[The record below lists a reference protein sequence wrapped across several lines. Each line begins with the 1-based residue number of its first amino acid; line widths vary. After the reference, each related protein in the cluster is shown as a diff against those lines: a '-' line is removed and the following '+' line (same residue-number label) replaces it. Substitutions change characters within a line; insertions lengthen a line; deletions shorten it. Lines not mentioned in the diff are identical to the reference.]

1 MTERSRSGAVFVVT
15 AYLIA
20 IRLVT
25 ATGMRPIRSVLAPA
39 GNLLTNTYIASHDDN
54 SLAGARPLAKRIKPC
69 RVLSSA
75 EERLYPS
82 TGVESTNQLIKKYC
96 TDHELATYRLFY
108 FYNRNY
114 YQLPNCFTDGNS

>member
-39 GNLLTNTYIASHDDN
+39 GNLLTHTCIASHDDT
-54 SLAGARPLAKRIKPC
+54 SLAGARPLAKQS
-69 RVLSSA
+69 LA
-75 EERLYPS
+75 EYPPVRKNGF
-82 TGVESTNQLIKKYC
+82 TGALELNQPI
-96 TDHELATYRLFY
+96 
-108 FYNRNY
+108 NN
-114 YQLPNCFTDGNS
+114 

>member
-20 IRLVT
+20 ICLVT

-39 GNLLTNTYIASHDDN
+39 GNLLIHTHIASHDET
-54 SLAGARPLAKRIKPC
+54 SLAGARPLANRIKPC
-69 RVLSSA
+69 RVPSSA
-75 EERLYPS
+75 EERLYRS
-82 TGVESTNQLIKKYC
+82 TGAESTNRLIKGYC

-114 YQLPNCFTDGNS
+114 YQLPNCFTDCNS